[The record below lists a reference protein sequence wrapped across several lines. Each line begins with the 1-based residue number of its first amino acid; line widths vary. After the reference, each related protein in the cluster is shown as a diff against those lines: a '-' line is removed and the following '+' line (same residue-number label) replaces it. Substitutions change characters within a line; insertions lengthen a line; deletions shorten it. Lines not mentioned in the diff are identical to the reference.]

1 MKIVLFP
8 EDWSRRPAEE
18 PVHRWYVERRLQ
30 RSGRASWCRWG
41 NMEALSTAS
50 SARRI
55 GPAWLAVA
63 TAVPVEG
70 ARLATQS
77 SAVAK
82 ATAVAV
88 AAEASPAAL
97 AAEAST
103 VPTKDAATCKHGTSG
118 LSLEETS
125 KRGGRAGRN
134 LPFSYLPFFPVV
146 YCSAESVTDNVLEV
160 KLIKSKT
167 CVIH

>member
-70 ARLATQS
+70 ATLATQS

-82 ATAVAV
+82 AAAVAV
-88 AAEASPAAL
+88 AAEAS
-97 AAEAST
+97 T
-103 VPTKDAATCKHGTSG
+103 VPAKDAATCKHGTSG

-125 KRGGRAGRN
+125 KRGGKGPAGN
-134 LPFSYLPFFPVV
+134 LPFSYLPFSPVV